1 MIINE
6 KMNVNMSHHYTRKS
20 TNVKVIMTAKR
31 RIPVTRISSSKSR
44 IMTSSRLHNNKNYT
58 RDRNRIRSRSKRR
71 SRSRSR
77 IHVHNEVHNV
87 LSQSSGIEY
96 RSNHNSKST
105 NTNTN
110 TTTTNNNNNENRDEF
125 SSMMSNY
132 NNNDSHKFNS
142 ADINDNVIADYDV
155 TQVVLDDEE
164 DNDNNDNEDDVDIS
178 NSYGNENE
186 PRVNEKEIER
196 LKERFTRRR
205 HEGITMLRERAAMG
219 ALREKQPRTSGF
231 GLGRQ
236 QTNSTSSSSSS
247 SSGGDGEG
255 SSSSSLSAADIDF
268 TVDPRTLKPGEYIV
282 HEKIGIGVFEGIYKA
297 EATTSTSASKHN
309 NNNSNNN
316 TEYVVLRFHDSM
328 AKLRMES
335 AEGVL
340 YRYFATEGE
349 GQAMPKLNRLKDR
362 AAWNR
367 RSSKARQS
375 VQGMVVSV
383 MDTYVKRLSR

>member
-20 TNVKVIMTAKR
+20 TNVKVIVTAKR
-31 RIPVTRISSSKSR
+31 RIPVTRISSSESR
-44 IMTSSRLHNNKNYT
+44 IMTSSRLHNNNYYT

-71 SRSRSR
+71 SRGRSR

-96 RSNHNSKST
+96 RSSHNSKST
-105 NTNTN
+105 NTN
-110 TTTTNNNNNENRDEF
+110 TTNNNNNENRDEF

-142 ADINDNVIADYDV
+142 ADINDDVIADYDV

-164 DNDNNDNEDDVDIS
+164 DNGNKDNEDDVDTS
-178 NSYGNENE
+178 NSYGDDNENE

-247 SSGGDGEG
+247 SSSSSGGDGEN
-255 SSSSSLSAADIDF
+255 SSSSSLSCALMSS
-268 TVDPRTLKPGEYIV
+268 P
-282 HEKIGIGVFEGIYKA
+282 
-297 EATTSTSASKHN
+297 S
-309 NNNSNNN
+309 SNN
-316 TEYVVLRFHDSM
+316 
-328 AKLRMES
+328 
-335 AEGVL
+335 
-340 YRYFATEGE
+340 
-349 GQAMPKLNRLKDR
+349 
-362 AAWNR
+362 W
-367 RSSKARQS
+367 
-375 VQGMVVSV
+375 
-383 MDTYVKRLSR
+383 